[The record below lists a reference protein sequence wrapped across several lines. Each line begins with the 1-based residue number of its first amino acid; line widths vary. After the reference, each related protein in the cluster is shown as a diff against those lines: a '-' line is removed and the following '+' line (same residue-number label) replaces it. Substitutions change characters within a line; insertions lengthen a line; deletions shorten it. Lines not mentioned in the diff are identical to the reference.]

1 MGNGNQRQTVP
12 LSNAIE
18 REMWCAIGVKIVT
31 FASSFLVRR
40 SPRMVRCSRYRLPDY
55 YLMATSK
62 DKLTKKR
69 STKTRKRTNAPG
81 RKDSTPSRSVG
92 SRMRSWAQGLQNNI
106 VNKRYG
112 ELISFILGL
121 ILLAFIIYILVACGS
136 YLMVG
141 SRDQSIVTE
150 LTPWEALTQTLP
162 EGIDSSVVEIQNI
175 TRVHGAY
182 LAHWLMDGFLGFGS
196 WLLLLFGI
204 VCALRMMRITKR
216 GSLIKLCVYTILLSL
231 WTALALS
238 ALQSI
243 LGMPTFFRW
252 GGVYGALWLGKMLP
266 AIGWLGV
273 SLTLLVTIIILI
285 VVIRYEYLQ
294 WMRRAI
300 GLGWVKRPNRR
311 HTTDSSLESIE
322 DETELTGGEP
332 TDTNEEILPDDE
344 DGDLDTTKD
353 EDEEAP
359 LPASSVLAA
368 QSASHTTSQ
377 ATTNAPQARRQ
388 SVSTPAEESLEGSV
402 TVTVAQGDADSQ
414 AVSVMPQSDTRRGGY
429 QMPSPDLL
437 ADVDQSSQTIDRTEI
452 KEIEQLIIEKLSDL
466 GIGLEPVEVT
476 IGPTVTLYEFKL
488 DPKVKVNRIRSL
500 EDDIAMKVESIGGIR
515 IIAPMPGRGTIGI
528 EVPNRNPRTVG
539 MKALITSQKFITTDM
554 KLPIAIGRTITNDVY
569 LFDLSKMPHLLIA
582 GATGQGK
589 SVGLNALITSLLYNK
604 RPEELKLILID
615 PKMLEFSIYESI
627 GRHFLTK
634 LEDAEKYIITDT
646 TKALP
651 VLESLCVDMDGRYEL
666 LARAKVRNI
675 AEYNKL
681 FRQGHLREEDG
692 FVFLPYLVLIV
703 DEFADLIMTTGRAI
717 EKPIARLAQKARAA
731 GIHIVLATQRPSTDV
746 ITGLIKANFPARIAF
761 KVSSQV
767 DSRTIL
773 DTKSAKDL
781 IGRGDMLI
789 NDGKEMRRIQ
799 CAFIDTPETE
809 RIVDH
814 ISRQPYPTEPYLLP
828 EPPATEGAAGA
839 AGVGGGAT
847 ERDPLFEE
855 VARHVVQMQQG
866 STSNIQRRFNIGY
879 NRAGRIM
886 DQLYECGIVS
896 GQDGS
901 KPRQVLIADETTLD
915 QLLDTF

>member
-1 MGNGNQRQTVP
+1 
-12 LSNAIE
+12 
-18 REMWCAIGVKIVT
+18 
-31 FASSFLVRR
+31 
-40 SPRMVRCSRYRLPDY
+40 
-55 YLMATSK
+55 
-62 DKLTKKR
+62 
-69 STKTRKRTNAPG
+69 
-81 RKDSTPSRSVG
+81 
-92 SRMRSWAQGLQNNI
+92 MRSWAQGLQNNI
-106 VNKRYG
+106 ANKRYG

-121 ILLAFIIYILVACGS
+121 ILLAFIVYILVACGS

-141 SRDQSIVTE
+141 ARDQSIVTE

-162 EGIDSSVVEIQNI
+162 EGIDSSVAEIQNI

-182 LAHWLMDGFLGFGS
+182 LAHWMMDGFLGFGS

-231 WTALALS
+231 WMALALS
-238 ALQSI
+238 TLQDI

-252 GGVYGALWLGKMLP
+252 GGAYGARWLGKLLP

-273 SLTLLVTIIILI
+273 ALILLVSIITL
-285 VVIRYEYLQ
+285 VVVLRYEYLQ

-311 HTTDSSLESIE
+311 RTSESSLESIE
-322 DETELTGGEP
+322 DEKGATGEEP
-332 TDTNEEILPDDE
+332 TETNEEVDPDDE
-344 DGDLDTTKD
+344 DGEPNID

-359 LPASSVLAA
+359 LPAPSVLAA
-368 QSASHTTSQ
+368 QSA
-377 ATTNAPQARRQ
+377 RRE
-388 SVSTPAEESLEGSV
+388 SVSTPAEESLEGGV

-414 AVSVMPQSDTRRGGY
+414 AVSVIPQSDTRRGGY

-634 LEDAEKYIITDT
+634 LEDEERYIITDT
-646 TKALP
+646 NKALP

-675 AEYNKL
+675 SEYNKL
-681 FRQGHLREEDG
+681 FRQGHLREEEG

-828 EPPATEGAAGA
+828 EPPATEGAAGG
-839 AGVGGGAT
+839 AGSGGGGAT

-896 GQDGS
+896 AQDGS
-901 KPRQVLIADETTLD
+901 KPRQVLIADEATLD

>member
-1 MGNGNQRQTVP
+1 
-12 LSNAIE
+12 
-18 REMWCAIGVKIVT
+18 
-31 FASSFLVRR
+31 
-40 SPRMVRCSRYRLPDY
+40 MVRCSRYRLPDY

-62 DKLTKKR
+62 DKSTKKR
-69 STKTRKRTNAPG
+69 STKSRKRTNASG
-81 RKDSTPSRSVG
+81 RKDATPSRSVG
-92 SRMRSWAQGLQNNI
+92 SRMRSWAQDLQNNI
-106 VNKRYG
+106 ADKRYG

-196 WLLLLFGI
+196 WFLLLFGI

-216 GSLIKLCVYTILLSL
+216 GSLIKLCVYAILLSL

-238 ALQSI
+238 ALQNI

-252 GGVYGALWLGKMLP
+252 GGAYGALWLGKMLP

-273 SLTLLVTIIILI
+273 SLTLLVTIITII
-285 VVIRYEYLQ
+285 VAMRCEYLQ

-300 GLGWVKRPNRR
+300 GLGWVKRPSRR
-311 HTTDSSLESIE
+311 TTEAERDAVTLERKE
-322 DETELTGGEP
+322 EVVDEANDEQY
-332 TDTNEEILPDDE
+332 DTS
-344 DGDLDTTKD
+344 KD
-353 EDEEAP
+353 EELETSLSDPGVAP
-359 LPASSVLAA
+359 SQTEPLRSSRVATSRPSQESRA
-368 QSASHTTSQ
+368 TSSTT
-377 ATTNAPQARRQ
+377 AN
-388 SVSTPAEESLEGSV
+388 ESLEGDV

-414 AVSVMPQSDTRRGGY
+414 AAAIMPQSDSRRGGY

-437 ADVDQSSQTIDRTEI
+437 ADVDQSSQKIDRTEI

-539 MKALITSQKFITTDM
+539 MKALITSQKFITTDQ

-634 LEDAEKYIITDT
+634 LEDEEKYIITDT
-646 TKALP
+646 NKALP

-814 ISRQPYPTEPYLLP
+814 ISRQPYPTVPYLLP

-839 AGVGGGAT
+839 AGSGGGGAT

-896 GQDGS
+896 AQDGS

>member
-1 MGNGNQRQTVP
+1 
-12 LSNAIE
+12 
-18 REMWCAIGVKIVT
+18 
-31 FASSFLVRR
+31 
-40 SPRMVRCSRYRLPDY
+40 
-55 YLMATSK
+55 
-62 DKLTKKR
+62 
-69 STKTRKRTNAPG
+69 
-81 RKDSTPSRSVG
+81 
-92 SRMRSWAQGLQNNI
+92 MRSWAQGLQNNI
-106 VNKRYG
+106 ANKRYG

-121 ILLAFIIYILVACGS
+121 ILLAFIVYILVACGS

-238 ALQSI
+238 TLQDI

-252 GGVYGALWLGKMLP
+252 GGAYGASWLGKLLP

-273 SLTLLVTIIILI
+273 ALILLVSIITL
-285 VVIRYEYLQ
+285 VVVLRYEYLQ

-311 HTTDSSLESIE
+311 RTSESSLESIE
-322 DETELTGGEP
+322 DEKGATGEEP
-332 TDTNEEILPDDE
+332 TETNEEVDPDDE
-344 DGDLDTTKD
+344 DGEPNID

-359 LPASSVLAA
+359 LPAPSVLAA
-368 QSASHTTSQ
+368 QSA
-377 ATTNAPQARRQ
+377 RRE
-388 SVSTPAEESLEGSV
+388 SVSTPAEESLEGGV

-414 AVSVMPQSDTRRGGY
+414 AVSVIPQSDTRRGGY

-634 LEDAEKYIITDT
+634 LEDEEKYIITDT
-646 TKALP
+646 NKALP

-675 AEYNKL
+675 SEYNKL

-828 EPPATEGAAGA
+828 EPPATEGAAGG
-839 AGVGGGAT
+839 AGSGGGGAT

-896 GQDGS
+896 AQDGS
-901 KPRQVLIADETTLD
+901 KPRQVLIADEATLD

>member
-1 MGNGNQRQTVP
+1 
-12 LSNAIE
+12 
-18 REMWCAIGVKIVT
+18 
-31 FASSFLVRR
+31 
-40 SPRMVRCSRYRLPDY
+40 
-55 YLMATSK
+55 
-62 DKLTKKR
+62 
-69 STKTRKRTNAPG
+69 
-81 RKDSTPSRSVG
+81 
-92 SRMRSWAQGLQNNI
+92 MRSWAQGLQNNI
-106 VNKRYG
+106 ANKRYG

-121 ILLAFIIYILVACGS
+121 ILLAFIVYILVACGS

-238 ALQSI
+238 TLQDI

-252 GGVYGALWLGKMLP
+252 GGAYGARWLGKLLP

-273 SLTLLVTIIILI
+273 ALILLVSIIILI

-300 GLGWVKRPNRR
+300 GLGWVKRSNRR
-311 HTTDSSLESIE
+311 RTSESSLESIE
-322 DETELTGGEP
+322 DEEGATGEEP
-332 TDTNEEILPDDE
+332 TETNEEVDPDDE
-344 DGDLDTTKD
+344 DGEPNID

-359 LPASSVLAA
+359 LPAPSVLAA
-368 QSASHTTSQ
+368 QSA
-377 ATTNAPQARRQ
+377 RRE
-388 SVSTPAEESLEGSV
+388 SVSTPAEESLEGGV

-414 AVSVMPQSDTRRGGY
+414 AVSVIPQSDTRRGGY

-466 GIGLEPVEVT
+466 GIGLEPVEVA

-634 LEDAEKYIITDT
+634 LEDEEKYIITDT
-646 TKALP
+646 NKALP

-675 AEYNKL
+675 SEYNKL

-828 EPPATEGAAGA
+828 EPPATEGAAGG
-839 AGVGGGAT
+839 AGSGGGGAT

-896 GQDGS
+896 AQDGS
-901 KPRQVLIADETTLD
+901 KPRQVLIADEATLD

>member
-1 MGNGNQRQTVP
+1 
-12 LSNAIE
+12 
-18 REMWCAIGVKIVT
+18 
-31 FASSFLVRR
+31 
-40 SPRMVRCSRYRLPDY
+40 MVRCSRYRLPDY

-62 DKLTKKR
+62 DKSTKKR
-69 STKTRKRTNAPG
+69 STKSRKRTNAPS
-81 RKDSTPSRSVG
+81 RKDTTSSRSVG
-92 SRMRSWAQGLQNNI
+92 SRMRSWTQDLKNNV

-136 YLMVG
+136 YLVVG
-141 SRDQSIVTE
+141 ARDQSIVTE

-196 WLLLLFGI
+196 WFLLFFGI
-204 VCALRMMRITKR
+204 ICALRMMRITKR
-216 GSLIKLCVYTILLSL
+216 GSLIKLCVYAILLSL
-231 WTALALS
+231 WTALAIS
-238 ALQSI
+238 ALQNI
-243 LGMPTFFRW
+243 LGLPTFFRW
-252 GGVYGALWLGKMLP
+252 GGAYGALWLGKMLP

-300 GLGWVKRPNRR
+300 GLGWVKRPSRR
-311 HTTDSSLESIE
+311 RTTEAERDDTTLEPVE
-322 DETELTGGEP
+322 DAGDEPNDETEYDAL
-332 TDTNEEILPDDE
+332 
-344 DGDLDTTKD
+344 
-353 EDEEAP
+353 EDEEEDEELETP
-359 LPASSVLAA
+359 LSEPSVA
-368 QSASHTTSQ
+368 TSQ
-377 ATTNAPQARRQ
+377 TEPLRSSRVATSRPSQESRAT
-388 SVSTPAEESLEGSV
+388 SSTPAEENLEGGV

-414 AVSVMPQSDTRRGGY
+414 AAAVMPQSDSRRGGY

-437 ADVDQSSQTIDRTEI
+437 ADVDQSSQTIDRAEI

-539 MKALITSQKFITTDM
+539 MKALITSQKFITTDQ

-634 LEDAEKYIITDT
+634 LEDEEKYIITDT
-646 TKALP
+646 NKALP

-814 ISRQPYPTEPYLLP
+814 ISRQPYPTVPYLLP

-839 AGVGGGAT
+839 AGAGGGGAT

-896 GQDGS
+896 AQDGS

>member
-1 MGNGNQRQTVP
+1 
-12 LSNAIE
+12 
-18 REMWCAIGVKIVT
+18 
-31 FASSFLVRR
+31 
-40 SPRMVRCSRYRLPDY
+40 
-55 YLMATSK
+55 
-62 DKLTKKR
+62 
-69 STKTRKRTNAPG
+69 
-81 RKDSTPSRSVG
+81 
-92 SRMRSWAQGLQNNI
+92 MRSWAQGLQNNI
-106 VNKRYG
+106 ANKRYG

-121 ILLAFIIYILVACGS
+121 ILLAFIVYILVACGS

-141 SRDQSIVTE
+141 ARDQSIVTE

-231 WTALALS
+231 WMALALS
-238 ALQSI
+238 TLQDI

-252 GGVYGALWLGKMLP
+252 GGAYGARWLGKLLP

-273 SLTLLVTIIILI
+273 ALILLVSIIILI

-311 HTTDSSLESIE
+311 RTSESSLESIE
-322 DETELTGGEP
+322 DEEGATGEEP
-332 TDTNEEILPDDE
+332 TETNEEVDPDDE
-344 DGDLDTTKD
+344 DGEPNID

-359 LPASSVLAA
+359 LPAPSVLAA
-368 QSASHTTSQ
+368 QSA
-377 ATTNAPQARRQ
+377 RRE
-388 SVSTPAEESLEGSV
+388 SVSTPAEESLEGGV

-414 AVSVMPQSDTRRGGY
+414 AVSVIPQSDTRRGGY

-634 LEDAEKYIITDT
+634 LEDEEKYIITDT
-646 TKALP
+646 NKALP

-675 AEYNKL
+675 SEYNKL

-828 EPPATEGAAGA
+828 EPPATEGAAGG
-839 AGVGGGAT
+839 AGSGGGGAT

-896 GQDGS
+896 AQDGS
-901 KPRQVLIADETTLD
+901 KPRQVLIADEATLD

>member
-1 MGNGNQRQTVP
+1 
-12 LSNAIE
+12 
-18 REMWCAIGVKIVT
+18 
-31 FASSFLVRR
+31 
-40 SPRMVRCSRYRLPDY
+40 
-55 YLMATSK
+55 
-62 DKLTKKR
+62 
-69 STKTRKRTNAPG
+69 
-81 RKDSTPSRSVG
+81 
-92 SRMRSWAQGLQNNI
+92 MRSWAQGLQNNI
-106 VNKRYG
+106 ANKRYG

-121 ILLAFIIYILVACGS
+121 ILLAFIVYILVACGS

-141 SRDQSIVTE
+141 ARDQSIVTE

-231 WTALALS
+231 WMALALS
-238 ALQSI
+238 TLQDI

-252 GGVYGALWLGKMLP
+252 GGAYGARWLGKLLP

-273 SLTLLVTIIILI
+273 ALILLVSIIILI

-300 GLGWVKRPNRR
+300 GLGWVKRSNRR
-311 HTTDSSLESIE
+311 RTSESSLESIE
-322 DETELTGGEP
+322 DEEGATGEEP
-332 TDTNEEILPDDE
+332 TETNEEVDPDDE
-344 DGDLDTTKD
+344 DGEPNID

-359 LPASSVLAA
+359 LPAPSVLAA
-368 QSASHTTSQ
+368 QSA
-377 ATTNAPQARRQ
+377 RRE
-388 SVSTPAEESLEGSV
+388 SVSTPAEESLEGGV

-414 AVSVMPQSDTRRGGY
+414 AVSVIPQSDTRRGGY

-634 LEDAEKYIITDT
+634 LEDEEKYIITDT
-646 TKALP
+646 NKALP

-675 AEYNKL
+675 SEYNKL

-814 ISRQPYPTEPYLLP
+814 ISHQPYPTEPYLLP
-828 EPPATEGAAGA
+828 EPPATEGAAGG
-839 AGVGGGAT
+839 AGSGGGGAT

-896 GQDGS
+896 AQDGS
-901 KPRQVLIADETTLD
+901 KPRQVLIADEATLD

>member
-1 MGNGNQRQTVP
+1 
-12 LSNAIE
+12 
-18 REMWCAIGVKIVT
+18 
-31 FASSFLVRR
+31 
-40 SPRMVRCSRYRLPDY
+40 MVQCSRYRLPDY

-62 DKLTKKR
+62 DKPTKKR
-69 STKTRKRTNAPG
+69 SAQTRKRTNASS
-81 RKDSTPSRSVG
+81 RKDSNPSRSVG

-106 VNKRYG
+106 ADKRYG

-121 ILLAFIIYILVACGS
+121 ILLAFVIYTLVACGS

-141 SRDQSIVTE
+141 ARDQSIVTE

-162 EGIDSSVVEIQNI
+162 EGIDGTVADIQNV

-196 WLLLLFGI
+196 WFLLVLCFIG
-204 VCALRMMRITKR
+204 ALRLMRISTR
-216 GSLIKLCVYTILLSL
+216 GSLIKITVYAIFLSL
-231 WTALALS
+231 WTGLTAA
-238 ALQSI
+238 AIQNI

-252 GGVYGALWLGKMLP
+252 GGAYCTLWIDNLLL

-273 SLTLLVTIIILI
+273 ALILLVSIIILI

-311 HTTDSSLESIE
+311 RTADSSLERDEEEE
-322 DETELTGGEP
+322 DDEEAYTGEEP
-332 TDTNEEILPDDE
+332 TDANEETDPE
-344 DGDLDTTKD
+344 DVDSEPDTTDD

-359 LPASSVLAA
+359 LPAPSVLASRA
-368 QSASHTTSQ
+368 TSQ
-377 ATTNAPQARRQ
+377 SSTNAPQARREP
-388 SVSTPAEESLEGSV
+388 VSTPAEESLEGGV

-414 AVSVMPQSDTRRGGY
+414 AAAVVPQSETRRGGY

-437 ADVDQSSQTIDRTEI
+437 ADVDQSSQTIDRAEI

-539 MKALITSQKFITTDM
+539 MKALITSQKFITTDQ

-634 LEDAEKYIITDT
+634 LEDEEKYIITDT
-646 TKALP
+646 NKALP

-681 FRQGHLREEDG
+681 FRQGRLREEDG

-814 ISRQPYPTEPYLLP
+814 ISRQPYPTVPYLLP
-828 EPPATEGAAGA
+828 EPPATEGAAGT
-839 AGVGGGAT
+839 AGPGGGGAS

-896 GQDGS
+896 AQDGS

>member
-1 MGNGNQRQTVP
+1 
-12 LSNAIE
+12 
-18 REMWCAIGVKIVT
+18 
-31 FASSFLVRR
+31 
-40 SPRMVRCSRYRLPDY
+40 
-55 YLMATSK
+55 
-62 DKLTKKR
+62 
-69 STKTRKRTNAPG
+69 
-81 RKDSTPSRSVG
+81 
-92 SRMRSWAQGLQNNI
+92 MRSWAQDLQNN
-106 VNKRYG
+106 VADKRYG

-121 ILLAFIIYILVACGS
+121 ILLAFVIYVLVACVS
-136 YLMVG
+136 YLLVG
-141 SRDQSIVTE
+141 ARDQSIVTA

-162 EGIDSSVVEIQNI
+162 EGIDGSVAEIQNI

-196 WLLLLFGI
+196 WFLLILSFVG
-204 VCALRMMRITKR
+204 ALRLMRISKR
-216 GSLIKLCVYTILLSL
+216 GSIIKITVYAIFLSL
-231 WTALALS
+231 WTALTGAAIQDL
-238 ALQSI
+238 

-252 GGVYGALWLGKMLP
+252 GGAYGTLWLGKLLP

-273 SLTLLVTIIILI
+273 ALILLVSIIILI
-285 VVIRYEYLQ
+285 VVIRHEYLQ

-311 HTTDSSLESIE
+311 RTTDSSLEGI
-322 DETELTGGEP
+322 DEEGEATGEEP
-332 TDTNEEILPDDE
+332 TDTDEEVVSDDI
-344 DGDLDTTKD
+344 DGEPDTTED
-353 EDEEAP
+353 EDEESP
-359 LPASSVLAA
+359 LPAPSVLAA
-368 QSASHTTSQ
+368 QSAPRATSQ
-377 ATTNAPQARRQ
+377 AGREP
-388 SVSTPAEESLEGSV
+388 VSTPAEESLEGGV

-414 AVSVMPQSDTRRGGY
+414 AASVIPQSDTRRGGY

-437 ADVDQSSQTIDRTEI
+437 ADVDQTSQTVDRTEI
-452 KEIEQLIIEKLSDL
+452 KEIEQLIVEKLSDL
-466 GIGLEPVEVT
+466 GIALEPVEVT

-539 MKALITSQKFITTDM
+539 MKALITSQKFITTDL

-634 LEDAEKYIITDT
+634 LEDEEKYIITDT

-651 VLESLCVDMDGRYEL
+651 VLESLCVDMDARYEL

-675 AEYNKL
+675 SEYNKL

-692 FVFLPYLVLIV
+692 YVFLPYLVLIV

-773 DTKSAKDL
+773 DTTSAKDL

-814 ISRQPYPTEPYLLP
+814 ISHQPYPTEPYLLP
-828 EPPATEGAAGA
+828 EPPATEGAAGG
-839 AGVGGGAT
+839 AGFGGGGAT

-879 NRAGRIM
+879 NRAGRVM

-896 GQDGS
+896 AQDGS
-901 KPRQVLIADETTLD
+901 KPRQVLISDEETLNR
-915 QLLDTF
+915 LLDTL

>member
-1 MGNGNQRQTVP
+1 
-12 LSNAIE
+12 
-18 REMWCAIGVKIVT
+18 
-31 FASSFLVRR
+31 
-40 SPRMVRCSRYRLPDY
+40 MVRCSRYRLPDY

-62 DKLTKKR
+62 DKSTKKR
-69 STKTRKRTNAPG
+69 STKSRKRTNASG
-81 RKDSTPSRSVG
+81 RKDATPSRSVG
-92 SRMRSWAQGLQNNI
+92 SRMRSWAQDLQNNI
-106 VNKRYG
+106 ADKRYG

-196 WLLLLFGI
+196 WFLLLFGI

-216 GSLIKLCVYTILLSL
+216 GSLIKLCVYAILLSL

-238 ALQSI
+238 ALQNI

-252 GGVYGALWLGKMLP
+252 GGAYGALWLGKMLP

-273 SLTLLVTIIILI
+273 SLTLLVTIITFI
-285 VVIRYEYLQ
+285 VAMRYEYLQ

-300 GLGWVKRPNRR
+300 GLGWVKRPSRR
-311 HTTDSSLESIE
+311 TTEAERDAVTLERKE
-322 DETELTGGEP
+322 EVVDEA
-332 TDTNEEILPDDE
+332 NEEQY
-344 DGDLDTTKD
+344 DTSKD
-353 EDEEAP
+353 EELETPLSDPGVAP
-359 LPASSVLAA
+359 SQTEPLRSSRVATSRPSQESRA
-368 QSASHTTSQ
+368 TSSTT
-377 ATTNAPQARRQ
+377 
-388 SVSTPAEESLEGSV
+388 AEESLEGGV

-414 AVSVMPQSDTRRGGY
+414 AAAIMPQSDSRRGGY

-437 ADVDQSSQTIDRTEI
+437 ADVDQSSQKIDRTEI

-539 MKALITSQKFITTDM
+539 MKALITSQKFITTDQ

-634 LEDAEKYIITDT
+634 LEDEEKYIITDT

-651 VLESLCVDMDGRYEL
+651 VLESLCVDMDARYEL

-828 EPPATEGAAGA
+828 EPPATEGAAGG
-839 AGVGGGAT
+839 AGSGGGGAT

-896 GQDGS
+896 AQDGS
-901 KPRQVLIADETTLD
+901 KPRQVLIADEATLD

>member
-1 MGNGNQRQTVP
+1 
-12 LSNAIE
+12 
-18 REMWCAIGVKIVT
+18 
-31 FASSFLVRR
+31 
-40 SPRMVRCSRYRLPDY
+40 
-55 YLMATSK
+55 
-62 DKLTKKR
+62 
-69 STKTRKRTNAPG
+69 
-81 RKDSTPSRSVG
+81 
-92 SRMRSWAQGLQNNI
+92 MRSWAQDLQNN
-106 VNKRYG
+106 VADKRYG

-121 ILLAFIIYILVACGS
+121 ILLAFVVYVLVACVS
-136 YLMVG
+136 YLLVG
-141 SRDQSIVTE
+141 ARDQSIVTA

-162 EGIDSSVVEIQNI
+162 EGIDGSVAEIQNI

-196 WLLLLFGI
+196 WFLLILSFVG
-204 VCALRMMRITKR
+204 ALRLMRISKR
-216 GSLIKLCVYTILLSL
+216 GSIIKITVYAILLSL
-231 WTALALS
+231 WTALAGAAIQDL
-238 ALQSI
+238 

-252 GGVYGALWLGKMLP
+252 GGAYGTLWLGNLLP

-273 SLTLLVTIIILI
+273 ALILLVSIIILI

-300 GLGWVKRPNRR
+300 GLGWVKRPNRHR
-311 HTTDSSLESIE
+311 KAEDPLESAE
-322 DETELTGGEP
+322 GEEEASDEEP
-332 TDTNEEILPDDE
+332 TDTDEEVVPDDM
-344 DGDLDTTKD
+344 DGEPDTTED

-359 LPASSVLAA
+359 LPAPSVLAA
-368 QSASHTTSQ
+368 QSAPRTTSQ
-377 ATTNAPQARRQ
+377 ARREP
-388 SVSTPAEESLEGSV
+388 VSTPAEESLEGGV

-414 AVSVMPQSDTRRGGY
+414 VASVMPQSDLRRGGY

-437 ADVDQSSQTIDRTEI
+437 ADVDQTSQTVDRAEI
-452 KEIEQLIIEKLSDL
+452 KEIEQLIVEKLSDL
-466 GIGLEPVEVT
+466 GIALEPVEVT

-539 MKALITSQKFITTDM
+539 MKALITSQKFITTDQ

-634 LEDAEKYIITDT
+634 LEDEEKYIITDT

-651 VLESLCVDMDGRYEL
+651 VLESLCVDMDARYEL

-675 AEYNKL
+675 SEYNKL

-692 FVFLPYLVLIV
+692 YVFLPYLVLIV

-773 DTKSAKDL
+773 DTTSAKDL

-814 ISRQPYPTEPYLLP
+814 ISHQPYPTEPYLLP
-828 EPPATEGAAGA
+828 EPPATEGAAGG
-839 AGVGGGAT
+839 AGLGGGGAT

-879 NRAGRIM
+879 NRAGRVM

-896 GQDGS
+896 AQDGS
-901 KPRQVLIADETTLD
+901 KPRQVLISDEETLNR
-915 QLLDTF
+915 LLDTL

>member
-1 MGNGNQRQTVP
+1 
-12 LSNAIE
+12 
-18 REMWCAIGVKIVT
+18 
-31 FASSFLVRR
+31 
-40 SPRMVRCSRYRLPDY
+40 MVRCSRYRLPDY

-62 DKLTKKR
+62 DKSTKKR
-69 STKTRKRTNAPG
+69 STKSRKRTNASG
-81 RKDSTPSRSVG
+81 RKDATPSRSVG
-92 SRMRSWAQGLQNNI
+92 SRMRSWAQDLQNNI
-106 VNKRYG
+106 ADKRYG

-182 LAHWLMDGFLGFGS
+182 LAHWLTDGFLGFGS
-196 WLLLLFGI
+196 WFLLLFGI

-216 GSLIKLCVYTILLSL
+216 GSLIKLCVYAILLSL

-238 ALQSI
+238 ALQNI

-252 GGVYGALWLGKMLP
+252 GGAYGALWLGKMLP

-273 SLTLLVTIIILI
+273 SLTLLVTIITFI
-285 VVIRYEYLQ
+285 VAMRYEYLQ

-300 GLGWVKRPNRR
+300 GLGWVKRPSRR
-311 HTTDSSLESIE
+311 TTEAERDAVTLERKE
-322 DETELTGGEP
+322 EVVDEA
-332 TDTNEEILPDDE
+332 NEEQY
-344 DGDLDTTKD
+344 DTSKD
-353 EDEEAP
+353 EELETSLSDPGVAP
-359 LPASSVLAA
+359 SQTEPLRSSRVA
-368 QSASHTTSQ
+368 TSRPSQ
-377 ATTNAPQARRQ
+377 ESRAT
-388 SVSTPAEESLEGSV
+388 SSTPAEESLEEGV

-414 AVSVMPQSDTRRGGY
+414 AAAVIPQSDSRRGGY

-437 ADVDQSSQTIDRTEI
+437 ADVDQSSQKIDRTEI

-539 MKALITSQKFITTDM
+539 MKALITSQKFITTDQ

-634 LEDAEKYIITDT
+634 LEDEEKYIITDT
-646 TKALP
+646 NKALP

-814 ISRQPYPTEPYLLP
+814 ISRQPYPTVPYLLP

-839 AGVGGGAT
+839 AGSGGGGAT

-896 GQDGS
+896 AQDGS

>member
-1 MGNGNQRQTVP
+1 M
-12 LSNAIE
+12 A
-18 REMWCAIGVKIVT
+18 
-31 FASSFLVRR
+31 RR
-40 SPRMVRCSRYRLPDY
+40 SHYRLPYY

-62 DKLTKKR
+62 DKSTKKR
-69 STKTRKRTNAPG
+69 STQSRKRTNAPG
-81 RKDSTPSRSVG
+81 RKDATPSRSVG
-92 SRMRSWAQGLQNNI
+92 SRMRSWAQDLQNN
-106 VNKRYG
+106 VADKRYG

-121 ILLAFIIYILVACGS
+121 ILLAFVVYVLVACVS
-136 YLMVG
+136 YLLVG
-141 SRDQSIVTE
+141 ARDQSIVTA

-162 EGIDSSVVEIQNI
+162 EGIDGSVAEIQNI

-196 WLLLLFGI
+196 WFLLFLSFVG
-204 VCALRMMRITKR
+204 ALRLMRISKR
-216 GSLIKLCVYTILLSL
+216 GSIIKITVYTVCLSL
-231 WTALALS
+231 WTALAGAAIQNL
-238 ALQSI
+238 

-252 GGVYGALWLGKMLP
+252 GGAYGTLWLGKLLP

-273 SLTLLVTIIILI
+273 ALILLVSIIALI

-300 GLGWVKRPNRR
+300 GLGWVKRPSRR
-311 HTTDSSLESIE
+311 TTDSSLEGA
-322 DETELTGGEP
+322 DEEGEATGEETTDTDEEVVPDDMEGEP
-332 TDTNEEILPDDE
+332 
-344 DGDLDTTKD
+344 DTTED

-359 LPASSVLAA
+359 LPAPSALAA
-368 QSASHTTSQ
+368 QSAPRTTSQ
-377 ATTNAPQARRQ
+377 TFTDAPQAHREP
-388 SVSTPAEESLEGSV
+388 VSTPAEESLEGGV

-414 AVSVMPQSDTRRGGY
+414 VASVVPQNDTRRGGY

-437 ADVDQSSQTIDRTEI
+437 ADVDQTSQTVDRTEI
-452 KEIEQLIIEKLSDL
+452 KEIEQLIVEKLSDL
-466 GIGLEPVEVT
+466 GIALEPVEVT

-539 MKALITSQKFITTDM
+539 MKALITSQKFITTDL

-634 LEDAEKYIITDT
+634 LEDEEKYIITDT

-651 VLESLCVDMDGRYEL
+651 VLESLCVDMDARYEL

-675 AEYNKL
+675 SEYNKL

-692 FVFLPYLVLIV
+692 YVFLPYLVLIV

-773 DTKSAKDL
+773 DTTSAKDL

-814 ISRQPYPTEPYLLP
+814 IAHQPYPTEPYLLP
-828 EPPATEGAAGA
+828 EPPATEGAAGG
-839 AGVGGGAT
+839 AGFGGGGAT

-879 NRAGRIM
+879 NRAGRVM

-896 GQDGS
+896 AQDGS
-901 KPRQVLIADETTLD
+901 KPRQVLISDEETLNR
-915 QLLDTF
+915 LLDTL

>member
-1 MGNGNQRQTVP
+1 M
-12 LSNAIE
+12 A
-18 REMWCAIGVKIVT
+18 
-31 FASSFLVRR
+31 RR
-40 SPRMVRCSRYRLPDY
+40 SHFRLPYY

-62 DKLTKKR
+62 DKSTKKR
-69 STKTRKRTNAPG
+69 STQSRKRTNASG
-81 RKDSTPSRSVG
+81 RKDATPSRSVG
-92 SRMRSWAQGLQNNI
+92 SRMRSWAQDLQNN
-106 VNKRYG
+106 VADKRYG

-121 ILLAFIIYILVACGS
+121 ILLAFVVYVLVACVS
-136 YLMVG
+136 YLLVG
-141 SRDQSIVTE
+141 ARDQSIVTA

-162 EGIDSSVVEIQNI
+162 EGIDGSVAEIQNI

-182 LAHWLMDGFLGFGS
+182 LAHWLMDGLLGFGS
-196 WLLLLFGI
+196 WFLLILSFVG
-204 VCALRMMRITKR
+204 ALRLMRISKR
-216 GSLIKLCVYTILLSL
+216 GSIIKITVYAILLSL
-231 WTALALS
+231 WTALAGAAIQDL
-238 ALQSI
+238 

-252 GGVYGALWLGKMLP
+252 GGAYGTLWLGNLLP

-273 SLTLLVTIIILI
+273 ALILLVSIIILI

-311 HTTDSSLESIE
+311 RKAEDPLESAE
-322 DETELTGGEP
+322 GEEEASDEEP
-332 TDTNEEILPDDE
+332 TDTDEEVVPDDMDDE
-344 DGDLDTTKD
+344 SDTTED

-359 LPASSVLAA
+359 LPAPSVLAA
-368 QSASHTTSQ
+368 QSAPRTTSQ
-377 ATTNAPQARRQ
+377 ARREP
-388 SVSTPAEESLEGSV
+388 VSTPAEESLEGGV

-414 AVSVMPQSDTRRGGY
+414 VASVMPQSDMRRGGY

-437 ADVDQSSQTIDRTEI
+437 ADVDQTSQTVDRAEI
-452 KEIEQLIIEKLSDL
+452 KEIEQLIVEKLSDL
-466 GIGLEPVEVT
+466 GIALEPVEVT

-539 MKALITSQKFITTDM
+539 MKALITSQKFITTDQ

-634 LEDAEKYIITDT
+634 LEDEEKYIITDT

-651 VLESLCVDMDGRYEL
+651 VLESLCVDMDARYEL

-675 AEYNKL
+675 SEYNKL

-692 FVFLPYLVLIV
+692 YVFLPYLVLIV

-773 DTKSAKDL
+773 DTTSAKDL

-814 ISRQPYPTEPYLLP
+814 ISHQPYPTVPYLLP
-828 EPPATEGAAGA
+828 EPPATEGAAGGA
-839 AGVGGGAT
+839 SFGGGGAT

-879 NRAGRIM
+879 NRAGRVM

-896 GQDGS
+896 AQDGS
-901 KPRQVLIADETTLD
+901 KPRQVLISDEETLNR
-915 QLLDTF
+915 LLDTL

>member
-1 MGNGNQRQTVP
+1 
-12 LSNAIE
+12 
-18 REMWCAIGVKIVT
+18 
-31 FASSFLVRR
+31 
-40 SPRMVRCSRYRLPDY
+40 
-55 YLMATSK
+55 
-62 DKLTKKR
+62 
-69 STKTRKRTNAPG
+69 
-81 RKDSTPSRSVG
+81 
-92 SRMRSWAQGLQNNI
+92 MRSWAQGLQNNI
-106 VNKRYG
+106 ANKRYG

-121 ILLAFIIYILVACGS
+121 ILLAFIVYILVACGS

-231 WTALALS
+231 WMALALS
-238 ALQSI
+238 TLQDI

-252 GGVYGALWLGKMLP
+252 GGAYGARWLGKLLP

-273 SLTLLVTIIILI
+273 ALILLVSIITLI
-285 VVIRYEYLQ
+285 VVLRYEYLQ

-311 HTTDSSLESIE
+311 RATDSSLESVE
-322 DETELTGGEP
+322 DEAKASVEEP
-332 TDTNEEILPDDE
+332 TDTNEEVDPDDE
-344 DGDLDTTKD
+344 DGEPNID

-359 LPASSVLAA
+359 LPAPSVLAA
-368 QSASHTTSQ
+368 QSA
-377 ATTNAPQARRQ
+377 RRE
-388 SVSTPAEESLEGSV
+388 SVSTPAEESLEGGV

-414 AVSVMPQSDTRRGGY
+414 AVSVIPQSDTRRGGY

-634 LEDAEKYIITDT
+634 LEDEEKYIITDT
-646 TKALP
+646 NKALP

-681 FRQGHLREEDG
+681 FRQGRLREEDG

-814 ISRQPYPTEPYLLP
+814 ISHQPYPTVPYLLP
-828 EPPATEGAAGA
+828 EPPATEGAAGG
-839 AGVGGGAT
+839 AGSGGGGAT

-896 GQDGS
+896 AQDGS
-901 KPRQVLIADETTLD
+901 KPRQVLIADEATLD

>member
-1 MGNGNQRQTVP
+1 
-12 LSNAIE
+12 
-18 REMWCAIGVKIVT
+18 
-31 FASSFLVRR
+31 
-40 SPRMVRCSRYRLPDY
+40 MVRCSRYRLPDY

-62 DKLTKKR
+62 DKSTKKR
-69 STKTRKRTNAPG
+69 STKSRKRTNASG
-81 RKDSTPSRSVG
+81 RKDATPSRSVG
-92 SRMRSWAQGLQNNI
+92 SRMRSWAQDLQNNI
-106 VNKRYG
+106 TDKRYG

-196 WLLLLFGI
+196 WFLLLFGI

-216 GSLIKLCVYTILLSL
+216 GSLIKLCVYAILLSL

-238 ALQSI
+238 ALQNI

-252 GGVYGALWLGKMLP
+252 GGAYGALWLGKMLP

-273 SLTLLVTIIILI
+273 SLTLLVTIITII
-285 VVIRYEYLQ
+285 VAMRYEYLQ

-300 GLGWVKRPNRR
+300 GLGWVKRPSRR
-311 HTTDSSLESIE
+311 TTEAERDAVTLERKE
-322 DETELTGGEP
+322 EVVDEANDEQY
-332 TDTNEEILPDDE
+332 DTS
-344 DGDLDTTKD
+344 KD
-353 EDEEAP
+353 EELETSLSDPGVAP
-359 LPASSVLAA
+359 SQTEPLRSSRVATSRPSQESRA
-368 QSASHTTSQ
+368 TSSTT
-377 ATTNAPQARRQ
+377 AN
-388 SVSTPAEESLEGSV
+388 ESLEGDV

-414 AVSVMPQSDTRRGGY
+414 AAAIMPQSDSRRGGY

-437 ADVDQSSQTIDRTEI
+437 ADVDQSSQKIDRTEI

-539 MKALITSQKFITTDM
+539 MKALITSQKFITTDQ

-634 LEDAEKYIITDT
+634 LEDEEKYIITDT
-646 TKALP
+646 NKALP

-814 ISRQPYPTEPYLLP
+814 ISRQPYPTVPYLLP

-839 AGVGGGAT
+839 AGSGGGGAT

-896 GQDGS
+896 AQDGS

>member
-1 MGNGNQRQTVP
+1 
-12 LSNAIE
+12 
-18 REMWCAIGVKIVT
+18 
-31 FASSFLVRR
+31 
-40 SPRMVRCSRYRLPDY
+40 
-55 YLMATSK
+55 
-62 DKLTKKR
+62 
-69 STKTRKRTNAPG
+69 
-81 RKDSTPSRSVG
+81 
-92 SRMRSWAQGLQNNI
+92 MRSWAQGLQNNI
-106 VNKRYG
+106 ANKRYG

-121 ILLAFIIYILVACGS
+121 ILLAFIVYILVACGS

-238 ALQSI
+238 TLQDI

-252 GGVYGALWLGKMLP
+252 GGAYGARWLGKLLP

-273 SLTLLVTIIILI
+273 ALILLVSIIILI

-311 HTTDSSLESIE
+311 RTSESALESIE
-322 DETELTGGEP
+322 DEEGATGEEP
-332 TDTNEEILPDDE
+332 TETNEEVDPDDE
-344 DGDLDTTKD
+344 DGEPNID

-359 LPASSVLAA
+359 LPAPSVLAA
-368 QSASHTTSQ
+368 QSA
-377 ATTNAPQARRQ
+377 RRE
-388 SVSTPAEESLEGSV
+388 SVSTPAEESLEGGV

-414 AVSVMPQSDTRRGGY
+414 AVSVIPQSDTRRGGY

-634 LEDAEKYIITDT
+634 LEDEEKYIITDT
-646 TKALP
+646 NKALP

-675 AEYNKL
+675 SEYNKL

-828 EPPATEGAAGA
+828 EPPATEGAAGG
-839 AGVGGGAT
+839 AGSGGGGAT

-896 GQDGS
+896 AQDGS
-901 KPRQVLIADETTLD
+901 KPRQVLIADEATLD

>member
-1 MGNGNQRQTVP
+1 
-12 LSNAIE
+12 
-18 REMWCAIGVKIVT
+18 
-31 FASSFLVRR
+31 
-40 SPRMVRCSRYRLPDY
+40 
-55 YLMATSK
+55 
-62 DKLTKKR
+62 
-69 STKTRKRTNAPG
+69 
-81 RKDSTPSRSVG
+81 
-92 SRMRSWAQGLQNNI
+92 MRSWAQGLQNNI
-106 VNKRYG
+106 ANKRYG

-121 ILLAFIIYILVACGS
+121 ILLAFIVYILVACGS

-141 SRDQSIVTE
+141 ARDQSIVTE

-231 WTALALS
+231 WMALALS
-238 ALQSI
+238 TLQDI

-252 GGVYGALWLGKMLP
+252 GGAYGARWLGKLLP

-273 SLTLLVTIIILI
+273 ALILLVSIITLI
-285 VVIRYEYLQ
+285 VVLRYEYLQ

-311 HTTDSSLESIE
+311 RATDSSLESVE
-322 DETELTGGEP
+322 DEAKASVEEP
-332 TDTNEEILPDDE
+332 TETNEEVDPDDE
-344 DGDLDTTKD
+344 DGEPNID

-359 LPASSVLAA
+359 LPAPSVLAA
-368 QSASHTTSQ
+368 QSA
-377 ATTNAPQARRQ
+377 RRE
-388 SVSTPAEESLEGSV
+388 SVSTPAEESLEGGV

-414 AVSVMPQSDTRRGGY
+414 AVSVIPQSDTRRGGY

-634 LEDAEKYIITDT
+634 LEDEEKYIITDT
-646 TKALP
+646 NKALP

-675 AEYNKL
+675 SEYNKL
-681 FRQGHLREEDG
+681 FRQGHLREEEG

-814 ISRQPYPTEPYLLP
+814 ISHQPYPTEPYLLP
-828 EPPATEGAAGA
+828 EPPATEGAAGG
-839 AGVGGGAT
+839 AGSGGGGAT

-896 GQDGS
+896 AQDGS
-901 KPRQVLIADETTLD
+901 KPRQVLIADEATLD

>member
-1 MGNGNQRQTVP
+1 M
-12 LSNAIE
+12 A
-18 REMWCAIGVKIVT
+18 
-31 FASSFLVRR
+31 RR
-40 SPRMVRCSRYRLPDY
+40 SHFRLPYY

-62 DKLTKKR
+62 DKSTKKR
-69 STKTRKRTNAPG
+69 STQSRKRTNASG
-81 RKDSTPSRSVG
+81 RKDATPSRSVG
-92 SRMRSWAQGLQNNI
+92 SRMRSWAQDLQKN
-106 VNKRYG
+106 VADKRYG

-121 ILLAFIIYILVACGS
+121 ILLAFVVYVLVACVS
-136 YLMVG
+136 YLLVG
-141 SRDQSIVTE
+141 ARDQSIVTA

-162 EGIDSSVVEIQNI
+162 EGIDGSVAEIQNI

-196 WLLLLFGI
+196 WFLLILSFVG
-204 VCALRMMRITKR
+204 ALRLMRISKR
-216 GSLIKLCVYTILLSL
+216 GSIIKITVYAILLSL
-231 WTALALS
+231 WTALAGAAIQDL
-238 ALQSI
+238 

-252 GGVYGALWLGKMLP
+252 GGAYGTLWLGNLLP

-273 SLTLLVTIIILI
+273 ALILLVSIIILI

-300 GLGWVKRPNRR
+300 GLGWVKRPNRCR
-311 HTTDSSLESIE
+311 KAEDPLESAE
-322 DETELTGGEP
+322 GEEEASDEEP
-332 TDTNEEILPDDE
+332 TDTDEEVVPDDM
-344 DGDLDTTKD
+344 DGEPDTT
-353 EDEEAP
+353 EDEESP
-359 LPASSVLAA
+359 LPAPSVLAA
-368 QSASHTTSQ
+368 QSAPRTTSQ
-377 ATTNAPQARRQ
+377 ARREP
-388 SVSTPAEESLEGSV
+388 VSTPTEESLEGSV

-414 AVSVMPQSDTRRGGY
+414 VASVIPQSDMRRGGY

-437 ADVDQSSQTIDRTEI
+437 ADVDQTSQTVDRAEI
-452 KEIEQLIIEKLSDL
+452 KEIEQLIVEKLSDL
-466 GIGLEPVEVT
+466 GIALEPVEVT

-539 MKALITSQKFITTDM
+539 MKALITSQKFITTDQ

-634 LEDAEKYIITDT
+634 LEDEEKYIITDT
-646 TKALP
+646 NKALP
-651 VLESLCVDMDGRYEL
+651 VLESLCVDMDARYEL

-675 AEYNKL
+675 SEYNKL

-692 FVFLPYLVLIV
+692 YVFLPYLVLIV

-773 DTKSAKDL
+773 DTTSAKDL

-814 ISRQPYPTEPYLLP
+814 ISHQPYPTEPYLLP
-828 EPPATEGAAGA
+828 EPPATEGAAGG
-839 AGVGGGAT
+839 AGLGGGGAT

-879 NRAGRIM
+879 NRAGRVM

-896 GQDGS
+896 AQDGS
-901 KPRQVLIADETTLD
+901 KPRQVLISDEETLNR
-915 QLLDTF
+915 LLDTL

>member
-1 MGNGNQRQTVP
+1 
-12 LSNAIE
+12 
-18 REMWCAIGVKIVT
+18 
-31 FASSFLVRR
+31 
-40 SPRMVRCSRYRLPDY
+40 
-55 YLMATSK
+55 
-62 DKLTKKR
+62 
-69 STKTRKRTNAPG
+69 
-81 RKDSTPSRSVG
+81 
-92 SRMRSWAQGLQNNI
+92 MRSWAQGLQNNI
-106 VNKRYG
+106 ANKRYG

-121 ILLAFIIYILVACGS
+121 ILLAFIVYILVACGS

-238 ALQSI
+238 TLQDI

-252 GGVYGALWLGKMLP
+252 GGAYGASWLGKLLP

-273 SLTLLVTIIILI
+273 ALILLVSIITL
-285 VVIRYEYLQ
+285 VVVLRYEYLQ

-311 HTTDSSLESIE
+311 RTSESSLESIE
-322 DETELTGGEP
+322 DEKGATGEEP
-332 TDTNEEILPDDE
+332 TETNEEVDPDDE
-344 DGDLDTTKD
+344 DGEPNID

-359 LPASSVLAA
+359 LPAPSVLAA
-368 QSASHTTSQ
+368 QSA
-377 ATTNAPQARRQ
+377 RRE
-388 SVSTPAEESLEGSV
+388 SVSTPAEESLEGGV

-414 AVSVMPQSDTRRGGY
+414 AVSVIPQSDTRRGGY

-634 LEDAEKYIITDT
+634 LENEEKYIITDT
-646 TKALP
+646 NKALP

-675 AEYNKL
+675 SEYNKL

-828 EPPATEGAAGA
+828 EPPATEGAAGG
-839 AGVGGGAT
+839 AGSGGGGAT

-896 GQDGS
+896 AQDGS
-901 KPRQVLIADETTLD
+901 KPRQVLIADEATLD

>member
-1 MGNGNQRQTVP
+1 
-12 LSNAIE
+12 
-18 REMWCAIGVKIVT
+18 
-31 FASSFLVRR
+31 
-40 SPRMVRCSRYRLPDY
+40 
-55 YLMATSK
+55 
-62 DKLTKKR
+62 
-69 STKTRKRTNAPG
+69 
-81 RKDSTPSRSVG
+81 
-92 SRMRSWAQGLQNNI
+92 MRSWAQDLQNN
-106 VNKRYG
+106 VADKRYG

-121 ILLAFIIYILVACGS
+121 ILLAFVVYVLVACVS
-136 YLMVG
+136 YLLVG
-141 SRDQSIVTE
+141 ARDQSIVTV

-162 EGIDSSVVEIQNI
+162 EGIDGSVAEIQNI

-196 WLLLLFGI
+196 WFLLFLSFVG
-204 VCALRMMRITKR
+204 ALRLMRISKR
-216 GSLIKLCVYTILLSL
+216 GSIIKITVYTICLSL
-231 WTALALS
+231 WTALAGAAIQDL
-238 ALQSI
+238 

-252 GGVYGALWLGKMLP
+252 GGAYGTLWLGKLLP

-273 SLTLLVTIIILI
+273 ALILLVSIIILI
-285 VVIRYEYLQ
+285 VVIRHEYLQ

-300 GLGWVKRPNRR
+300 GLGWVKRPSRR
-311 HTTDSSLESIE
+311 RTTDSSLEGI
-322 DETELTGGEP
+322 DEEGEATGEEP
-332 TDTNEEILPDDE
+332 TDTDE
-344 DGDLDTTKD
+344 KVVPGDMDGEPDTTED

-359 LPASSVLAA
+359 LPAPSALAA
-368 QSASHTTSQ
+368 QSAPHATSQ
-377 ATTNAPQARRQ
+377 ADREPI
-388 SVSTPAEESLEGSV
+388 STPTEESLEGGV

-414 AVSVMPQSDTRRGGY
+414 AASVIPQSDTRRGGY

-437 ADVDQSSQTIDRTEI
+437 ADVDQTSQTVDRTEI
-452 KEIEQLIIEKLSDL
+452 KEIEQLIVEKLSDL
-466 GIGLEPVEVT
+466 GIALEPVEVT

-539 MKALITSQKFITTDM
+539 MKALITSQKFITTDL

-634 LEDAEKYIITDT
+634 LEDEEKYIITDT

-651 VLESLCVDMDGRYEL
+651 VLESLCVDMDARYEL

-675 AEYNKL
+675 SEYNKL

-692 FVFLPYLVLIV
+692 YVFLPYLVLIV

-773 DTKSAKDL
+773 DTTSAKDL

-814 ISRQPYPTEPYLLP
+814 ISHQPYPTEPYLLP
-828 EPPATEGAAGA
+828 EPPATEGAAGG
-839 AGVGGGAT
+839 AGLGGGGAT

-879 NRAGRIM
+879 NRAGRVM

-896 GQDGS
+896 AQDGS
-901 KPRQVLIADETTLD
+901 KPRQVLISDEETLNR
-915 QLLDTF
+915 LLDTL